1 MKSSVAEE
9 FRFVPIIYPYNQ
21 ANAIYIYGSKD
32 IEYAREMKIN
42 QVCIGA
48 MTDYSFL
55 RDFDFVE
62 HLALESNICMQ
73 DIVLQNPSPIANL
86 LPELYH
92 LKGLL
97 SLSIIDR
104 NGFRNP
110 YFPAIDVSL
119 FPNLQQVMGG
129 DADFINLDKAI
140 SLRSLIL
147 SGFKPINDG
156 IEVLSN
162 LRNLDTLSLS
172 FGKFRTLK
180 GIEFLQGLKCLYL
193 TRCQRL
199 SDIDAIQALGS
210 TLQAMRIQNCS
221 KIKSFSSLSK
231 LKNLKLLELSGS
243 NKIPSLDFISDM
255 PSLKTFVF
263 DVFVENGDITPCLS
277 MQYSSCLHK
286 FSHYNLADRQLPRG
300 TFERGNEGITEWRRL
315 E

>member
-1 MKSSVAEE
+1 
-9 FRFVPIIYPYNQ
+9 
-21 ANAIYIYGSKD
+21 
-32 IEYAREMKIN
+32 
-42 QVCIGA
+42 
-48 MTDYSFL
+48 
-55 RDFDFVE
+55 
-62 HLALESNICMQ
+62 
-73 DIVLQNPSPIANL
+73 
-86 LPELYH
+86 
-92 LKGLL
+92 
-97 SLSIIDR
+97 
-104 NGFRNP
+104 
-110 YFPAIDVSL
+110 
-119 FPNLQQVMGG
+119 MGG
-129 DADFINLDKAI
+129 DADFINLDKAV

-147 SGFKPINDG
+147 SSFKPINDG
-156 IEVLSN
+156 IEVLSS

-180 GIEFLQGLKCLYL
+180 GIELLSGLKCLYL

-231 LKNLKLLELSGS
+231 LKNLNLLELSGS
-243 NKIPSLDFISDM
+243 NKIPSLDFISAM